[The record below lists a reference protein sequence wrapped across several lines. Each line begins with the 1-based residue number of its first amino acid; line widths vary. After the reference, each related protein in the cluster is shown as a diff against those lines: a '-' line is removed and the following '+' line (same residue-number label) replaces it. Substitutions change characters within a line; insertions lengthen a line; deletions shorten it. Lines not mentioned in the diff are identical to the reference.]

1 MAALRAESTAQILNY
16 YNDYFGVHYPLPKL
30 DRIAIPRRI
39 RWCDGKRGGITYFEL
54 TLVRPAEIVHHDAPA
69 DL

>member
-30 DRIAIPRRI
+30 DRIAIP
-39 RWCDGKRGGITYFEL
+39 GGFGGAMENGAALLISN
-54 TLVRPAEIVHHDAPA
+54 
-69 DL
+69 